1 MKIVIVGS
9 GGVGGFYGAK
19 LVQAGLDITFVAR
32 GAHFQAMRQHGLTIE
47 NEKGGTNLAIHNVK
61 VTDDPLTIKSPDLII
76 VAVKLW
82 DLESVAQTLK
92 QIARPDTGVLS
103 LQNGVIKD
111 DILKAVFGVN
121 SVIGGVGYV
130 ATHIGRPGVINQ
142 VGALQKIKLGE
153 YDGSNSAR
161 VETLVNAFSST
172 GVEASSSDDIQRV
185 LWEKYV
191 FLVGLSALTSV
202 TRLDIGPI
210 RENSGSRAVL
220 QSVIE
225 EAVAVG
231 RALRVRLPEDYAGQ
245 CMALIDQLPFTMSSS
260 MYHDLSKGNRLELP
274 WLSGGIVSLA
284 KKAGLPVPANAF
296 VSDVL
301 APYVA
306 GRAAAA

>member
-1 MKIVIVGS
+1 MKIAIVGS

-19 LVQAGLDITFVAR
+19 LVQAGLDVTFVAR

-47 NEKGGTNLAIHNVK
+47 NEKGGTNLALPKVN

-76 VAVKLW
+76 IAVKLW
-82 DLESVAQTLK
+82 DLEAIAQTLK

-111 DILKAVFGVN
+111 DILKAVFGAN

-153 YDGSNSAR
+153 YDGNKSAR

-210 RENSGSRAVL
+210 RENSRSRAVL
-220 QSVIE
+220 QSVVE

-231 RALRVRLPEDYAGQ
+231 RSLGVRLPEDYAGQ

-260 MYHDLSKGNRLELP
+260 MYHDLSKGNRMELP

-284 KKAGLPVPANAF
+284 KKAGLSVPANAF
-296 VSDVL
+296 IADVL
-301 APYVA
+301 APYVE

>member
-1 MKIVIVGS
+1 MKIAIVGS

-19 LVQAGLDITFVAR
+19 LVQAGLDVTFVAR
-32 GAHFQAMRQHGLTIE
+32 GAHFEAMRQHGLAIE
-47 NEKGGTNLAIHNVK
+47 NEKGGINLALPKVNV
-61 VTDDPLTIKSPDLII
+61 TNDPLTIKSPDLII
-76 VAVKLW
+76 IAVKLW
-82 DLESVAQTLK
+82 DLEAIAKTLK

-111 DILKAVFGVN
+111 DILKAVFGDK

-130 ATHIGRPGVINQ
+130 ATHIGRPGVIHQ

-153 YDGSNSAR
+153 YDGSKSAR
-161 VETLVNAFSST
+161 VETLVNAFAST
-172 GVEASSSDDIQRV
+172 GIEASSSDDIQRV

-210 RENSGSRAVL
+210 RENPRSRGVL
-220 QSVIE
+220 QSVIA

-231 RALRVRLPEDYAGQ
+231 RLLGVRLPEDYADQ

-284 KKAGLPVPANAF
+284 KKVGFPVPANAF
-296 VSDVL
+296 IADVL
-301 APYVA
+301 APYVE
-306 GRAAAA
+306 GRRG

>member
-1 MKIVIVGS
+1 M
-9 GGVGGFYGAK
+9 
-19 LVQAGLDITFVAR
+19 
-32 GAHFQAMRQHGLTIE
+32 
-47 NEKGGTNLAIHNVK
+47 
-61 VTDDPLTIKSPDLII
+61 
-76 VAVKLW
+76 
-82 DLESVAQTLK
+82 
-92 QIARPDTGVLS
+92 
-103 LQNGVIKD
+103 
-111 DILKAVFGVN
+111 
-121 SVIGGVGYV
+121 
-130 ATHIGRPGVINQ
+130 
-142 VGALQKIKLGE
+142 
-153 YDGSNSAR
+153 
-161 VETLVNAFSST
+161 
-172 GVEASSSDDIQRV
+172 
-185 LWEKYV
+185 
-191 FLVGLSALTSV
+191 TSV

-220 QSVIE
+220 QSVIG

-306 GRAAAA
+306 GRTAAA